1 MEQSIVLIADI
12 EDSQALSAGE
22 REELQ
27 NSLSALLG
35 ELNDQNPALVSPYT
49 ITLGDEF
56 QAVYDNADGICI
68 DILKILAELHPIAVR
83 FSLGVGTIDTS
94 INTEQ
99 AIGMDGPAFHAA
111 RKGIEILKE
120 SGFLFHIAVTNE
132 ELPSV
137 NLINNSLQLLSQQLR
152 GWNKNRL
159 QILYML
165 QEGYDY
171 KAISEEL
178 EISQQAFYKNKNAGS
193 LDVIKDLSQNMATI
207 INQRLEL

>member
-1 MEQSIVLIADI
+1 MERSIVLIGDI

-22 REELQ
+22 REGLQ
-27 NSLSALLG
+27 NTLSAFLDK
-35 ELNDQNPALVSPYT
+35 LNSKNPALVSPYT

-56 QAVYDNADGICI
+56 QAVYDHAEGICT
-68 DILKILAELHPIAVR
+68 DILKILAELHPVTVR
-83 FSLGVGTIDTS
+83 FSVGVGAIDTS

-111 RKGIEILKE
+111 REGIETLKE
-120 SGFLFHIAVTNE
+120 SGFLFHIIFANE

-137 NLINNSLQLLSQQLR
+137 NLMNNSLQLLSQELR

-178 EISQQAFYKNKNAGS
+178 DISQQAFYKNKNAGS
-193 LDVIKDLSQNMATI
+193 LDVIKVLSQNMATI
-207 INQRLEL
+207 INQRFE